1 MGFFTDA
8 GFGRGELL
16 VTQWPQWQRRT
27 PSWKAGESVR
37 LQHKVFMDVD
47 PSMTRGHKQYSNE
60 QVKCV
65 AVKNT
70 TDSPFAVGSEQSI
83 DGYTGRVDE
92 YLQKPVKPTE
102 IFWLVI
108 DGLVTTDF
116 EAGTRVRVAGG
127 PDGTLLPSDPE
138 TTIGIVSITGPATG
152 TADGSVELTAA
163 TDGDA
168 GGLTYTWSIDPDTN
182 ASIEN
187 GNNSTVKINFGAG
200 ASGAYEAKCVVGTTD
215 PNATDG
221 PTQEATKTVT
231 VS

>member
-27 PSWKAGESVR
+27 PSWKAGESIR

-60 QVKCV
+60 QIKCV

-70 TDSPFAVGSEQSI
+70 TNGTLAVGSEQTI

-92 YLQKPVKPTE
+92 YLQKPVEPTE

-108 DGLVTTDF
+108 EGLVTTDF

-127 PDGTLLPSDPE
+127 PSGTVPTPDPE
-138 TTIGIVSITGPATG
+138 TSIGTVSITGPTTG
-152 TADGSVELTAA
+152 TADDSVELTAA

-168 GGLTYTWSIDPDTN
+168 GGLVYNWSVAPDTEV
-182 ASIEN
+182 SIEN

-200 ASGAYEAKCVVGTTD
+200 ASGAYTATCVVTSTD
-215 PNATDG
+215 PNITDG
-221 PTQEATKTVT
+221 PSQQGTATVT